1 MCLLLHDVSVIGYL
15 VHEFGYTPAEF
26 AKGLSAPDIWDAC
39 PTQLKL
45 SVILT
50 VGALEW
56 STETQ
61 TPHYMNGGEPGTPP
75 KGPFGLIFKVKEDK
89 RKNSKLAEINNGRL
103 AMIGLFGLISSSKGC
118 IVPGLDSIGLK
129 PYTGEVMAPFT
140 AADAGL
146 PFVDKMVNL
155 GSPFFWLN

>member
-1 MCLLLHDVSVIGYL
+1 MSVIGYL

-61 TPHYMNGGEPGTPP
+61 TPHYMNGGT
-75 KGPFGLIFKVKEDK
+75 
-89 RKNSKLAEINNGRL
+89 RRGRADGGRAPYWRDSYERQV
-103 AMIGLFGLISSSKGC
+103 AMHAVTMTQILS
-118 IVPGLDSIGLK
+118 
-129 PYTGEVMAPFT
+129 T
-140 AADAGL
+140 
-146 PFVDKMVNL
+146 
-155 GSPFFWLN
+155 